1 MAKVN
6 IVEKSEKVDT
16 VEKVERIETSLE
28 VDVDTPWE
36 KVIEFDA
43 KGAVVTFDDKPG
55 RFKRLTD
62 AERDK
67 LRKMTLSAYLVSE
80 HYHKQALE
88 RANNPEGIPIL
99 GEVRQSAR
107 ATDRLYVGNKDP
119 GMYYSWKR
127 PDEIKK
133 AVAYE
138 GWVPANDPTLDVF
151 RKPVGGVPVT
161 GSKGDDE
168 LILMKQPLDLHEAK
182 LRRGFE
188 ESEKRRGTF
197 QRKTAHQEG
206 LFEEGDPKLDQKG
219 RKWTPL
225 ASEGDSKSG

>member
-1 MAKVN
+1 MAKVAN
-6 IVEKSEKVDT
+6 
-16 VEKVERIETSLE
+16 VEKVEKVAISLE
-28 VDVDTPWE
+28 VDIDTPFD

-43 KGAVVTFDDKPG
+43 KGAMITFEDKPG

-62 AERDK
+62 AEQDK

-80 HYHKQALE
+80 RYHERALD
-88 RANNPEGIPIL
+88 RANNPEGIPVL
-99 GEVRQSAR
+99 KEVQQAAR

-133 AVAYE
+133 SVAYE
-138 GWVPANDPTLDVF
+138 GWVPATDPALDVF

-188 ESEKRRGTF
+188 ESEKRRGSF
-197 QRKTAHQEG
+197 QRGTAHREG
-206 LFEEGDPKLDQKG
+206 LFEEGDPKLDPKG

-225 ASEGDSKSG
+225 ASEQGES